1 MKLSGTTTDLEY
13 KIMNKIFARNLR
25 DKQVVSSDGVTL
37 GVLNNIVIDIRTGSI
52 EDLVIKPDIA
62 LEKAKYKQ
70 DGEFILMPFDSVRAI
85 KDYIVVDKTT
95 SLASAAEPPVTE
107 G

>member
-1 MKLSGTTTDLEY
+1 
-13 KIMNKIFARNLR
+13 MNKIFARNLR

-37 GVLNNIVIDIRTGSI
+37 GVLNNIVMDVRSGSI

-62 LEKAKYKQ
+62 LDKVKYKEE
-70 DGEFILMPFDSVRAI
+70 GEFIHMPFSSVRAI
-85 KDYIVVDKTT
+85 KDYIVVDKTM
-95 SLASAAEPPVTE
+95 SLASAGEPPVTE